1 MTGLEGTGRS
11 NTAIRARVV
20 RIEFERGDAGL
31 IFAVS
36 PDLKGL
42 LVAERTMDAVEAAI
56 PQAITD
62 LYAACGEAVVVSR
75 VDIGSAAEDSWV
87 AFPAEVARAAL
98 SAAPT

>member
-1 MTGLEGTGRS
+1 MSGEGVTRGNKS
-11 NTAIRARVV
+11 IRARIVHV
-20 RIEFERGDAGL
+20 EFEHGDAGL

-42 LVAERTMDAVEAAI
+42 LVAERTMDAVVAAI
-56 PQAITD
+56 PQAIMD

-75 VDIGSAAEDSWV
+75 VDDGRDADDDAWV